1 MIRGYI
7 LGGRP
12 FVAGLVV
19 VPAADPAGNPFRATV
34 RFLVDTG
41 ADVTMLSPVD
51 YEGRLGLALA
61 VAPAGPLSQGVVGA
75 TATRLASGFL
85 GLLHEDGGLSGFP
98 LTFILPEV
106 APGQRALEFSL
117 LGRDVLSQ
125 GSLSMDFPLVAGFCW
140 ISPRCPSTALVCRAS
155 EFTTFDTR
163 LPPLLLERGVHP
175 KMVQE
180 LLGHSTIT
188 LTLDT

>member
-1 MIRGYI
+1 MIRGYL

-19 VPAADPAGNPFRATV
+19 IPAADPAGNPFRATAAI

-41 ADVTMLSPVD
+41 ADVTVLSPVD

-61 VAPAGPLSQGVVGA
+61 AAPAGPLSQGVVGA

-85 GLLHEDGGLSGFP
+85 GLLHVDCGLSGFQ

-117 LGRDVLSQ
+117 LGCDVLSQ
-125 GSLSMDFPLVAGFCW
+125 GSLSMDFPNGRIVL
-140 ISPRCPSTALVCRAS
+140 
-155 EFTTFDTR
+155 D
-163 LPPLLLERGVHP
+163 LP
-175 KMVQE
+175 
-180 LLGHSTIT
+180 T
-188 LTLDT
+188 LP